1 MWRIARKGG
10 TATLIVELFRDVDA
24 SDRDAIA
31 AEGLRMLAF
40 SDPGAEARDVRFR
53 PLV

>member
-1 MWRIARKGG
+1 MSAD
-10 TATLIVELFRDVDA
+10 ELNRRA
-24 SDRDAIA
+24 LNRAL
-31 AEGLRMLAF
+31 EGLRMLAF